1 MSSKV
6 VSQNSDLL
14 APLAVDSVLGILGP
28 NPSEAVNV
36 DLRDVR
42 MVEQLGGT
50 VDDTELVPGLV
61 FDKGS
66 TKTAGGPSQI
76 ENAKIALIQ

>member
-1 MSSKV
+1 MSIYV
-6 VSQNSDLL
+6 
-14 APLAVDSVLGILGP
+14 
-28 NPSEAVNV
+28 
-36 DLRDVR
+36 VR

-50 VDDTELVPGLV
+50 VDDTELVKGLV

-76 ENAKIALIQ
+76 TDAKIALIQ